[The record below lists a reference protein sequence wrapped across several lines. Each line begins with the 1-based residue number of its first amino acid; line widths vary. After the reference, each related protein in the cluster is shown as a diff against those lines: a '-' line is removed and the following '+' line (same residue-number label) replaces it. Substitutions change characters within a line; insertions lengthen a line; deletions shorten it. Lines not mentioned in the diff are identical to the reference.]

1 MKKILPR
8 LMACAALLLLGTT
21 VARAQGQPISTTP
34 LLDLVAAARGKVVV
48 LNFFASF
55 CPPCRMEIPGLMEL
69 RSEFSSD
76 EVEILG
82 ISVDSSLSDMENFIQ
97 KYDFNYPVY
106 YGGQELGYAFRIA
119 AIPHNVV
126 YDRLGRMAYNQPG
139 YLPKDDLAALLRDIL
154 NQDS

>member
-1 MKKILPR
+1 MKKILSYV
-8 LMACAALLLLGTT
+8 LACAALALLGST
-21 VARAQGQPISTTP
+21 AAMAQGKTIGTTP

-69 RSEFSSD
+69 RSQFSPD
-76 EVEILG
+76 EVEIIG
-82 ISVDSSLSDMENFIQ
+82 ISVDSSLSDMEDFIR

-106 YGGQELGYAFRIA
+106 YGGQELGFAFRIS

-139 YLPKDDLAALLRDIL
+139 YLPKDELAALLSDIL
-154 NQDS
+154 NRDS

>member
-1 MKKILPR
+1 MLSR
-8 LMACAALLLLGTT
+8 LLACAIVVLLGST
-21 VARAQGQPISTTP
+21 AALAQGQTIGTTP

-69 RSEFSSD
+69 RSQFSPD
-76 EVEILG
+76 EVEIIG
-82 ISVDSSLSDMENFIQ
+82 ISVDKSLDEMENFIQ

-106 YGGQELGYAFRIA
+106 YGGQELSYAFRIA

-126 YDRLGRMAYNQPG
+126 YDRQGRMAYNQPG
-139 YLPKDDLAALLRDIL
+139 YLAKEDLATLLHDVLNRDL
-154 NQDS
+154 